1 MTTTLPDL
9 DDPAFLTGD
18 RSAAYRMLRDEA
30 PVLRTGEP
38 GYETWILSRHE
49 DVQAALRTTTARV
62 QPDGQDAPAWMPEG
76 PARRRLRANMVQT
89 DRPVHARLRGVVGPL
104 FTARQSDRLRAAAAR
119 EVAAELDGLGDG
131 GEVDAVAMAARVPRG
146 VLRLLIGMPDEDW
159 APMLRTQL
167 DFLMIFSPFP
177 LPPEH
182 QARLDEVSQ
191 FYLDYFDGLLG
202 RLSDPPELVRRLLAA
217 EESGELSRDEVLS
230 LMHTVLDAGFETTR
244 TSISNLVELFAT
256 VPGLMDAVR
265 ADESRVPGV
274 VEEALRL
281 RAPVQMNTRILTEEL
296 PTTDGTVVPAGA
308 RVLAVIGAANLD
320 ERVFPDP
327 AVADPARANA
337 ARHLSFGGGLHHCLG
352 APLARVQLQETATAL
367 VRRFGRIDL
376 AGPSDRHASLIFPSL
391 AALPVRVRAA
401 G

>member
-1 MTTTLPDL
+1 MTTALDL

-18 RSAAYRMLRDEA
+18 RSAAYRTLRDEA

-38 GYETWILSRHE
+38 GEETWLLSRHE
-49 DVQAALRTTTARV
+49 DVQAALRATSARM
-62 QPDGQDAPAWMPEG
+62 QPPGQDAPPWMPDG
-76 PARRRLRANMVQT
+76 PARRRLRANMIQT

-104 FTARQSDRLRAAAAR
+104 FTARRSDRLRAAAAC
-119 EVAAELDGLGDG
+119 EVAAELDGLADG
-131 GEVDAVAMAARVPRG
+131 AEVDAVALAARVPRG

-159 APMLRTQL
+159 AMMLSTQI

-177 LPPEH
+177 LPPDH

-202 RLSDPPELVRRLLAA
+202 RLADPPELVRRLLAA
-217 EESGELSRDEVLS
+217 EENGELSRDEVLS

-244 TSISNLVELFAT
+244 TSISNLVELLAT

-265 ADESRVPGV
+265 HDESRIPGL
-274 VEEALRL
+274 VEETLRM
-281 RAPVQMNTRILTEEL
+281 RAPVQMNTRILVEEL
-296 PTTDGTVVPAGA
+296 TASDGTVLPAGA
-308 RVLAVIGAANLD
+308 RLLAVIGAANLD

-327 AVADPARANA
+327 GVADPMRENA

-352 APLARVQLQETATAL
+352 APLARVQLQETAAAL
-367 VRRFGRIDL
+367 VRRFQRIEL
-376 AGPSDRHASLIFPSL
+376 AGAPDRHPSLIFPSL
-391 AALPVRVRAA
+391 STLPVRMHA
-401 G
+401 